1 MSDTTPREKLAQKI
15 AEALNVDHAPDGTVT
30 RADAFFWDASLSDA
44 KAAVEVMIRAGWRP
58 PARVVTTVEEAEAL
72 QDGTLIVDRDGD
84 GGQVCDHHVRYPEND
99 IVSASA
105 AINRYGPLTVL
116 WEPEEGE

>member
-1 MSDTTPREKLAQKI
+1 MSDTTPRDQLAQI
-15 AEALNVDHAPDGTVT
+15 IDRGMCPETPDDVRSTEDAI
-30 RADAFFWDASLSDA
+30 ADAVIA
-44 KAAVEVMIRAGWRP
+44 AGWRP

-105 AINRYGPLTVL
+105 AINRYGPFTIL